1 MMMMQSV
8 KENSCFFCFWGLEF
22 CAFQASHFASQIVCL
37 FALFPEFLD
46 LVVAPN
52 LYYGW
57 KALKKNS

>member
-1 MMMMQSV
+1 MMQSV

-52 LYYGW
+52 LITDG
-57 KALKKNS
+57 KH